1 MNINKRLIE
10 REKNEDTFK
19 MAKAIIATL
28 VLVELVICN
37 HTKYCWKYNTL
48 EGPVQLSKNKEVNLS
63 IERNRKVERMTTL
76 SLS

>member
-1 MNINKRLIE
+1 MDINKRLIE

-37 HTKYCWKYNTL
+37 HTKYC
-48 EGPVQLSKNKEVNLS
+48 
-63 IERNRKVERMTTL
+63 
-76 SLS
+76 